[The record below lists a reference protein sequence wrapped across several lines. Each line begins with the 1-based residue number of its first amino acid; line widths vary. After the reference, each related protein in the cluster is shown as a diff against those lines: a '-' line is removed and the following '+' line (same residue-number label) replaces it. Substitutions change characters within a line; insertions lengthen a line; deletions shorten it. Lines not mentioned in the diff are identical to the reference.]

1 MITIVIRMDYK
12 FYMKK
17 KEKNSAIR
25 TNLKGLDKVSGS
37 AIIKPAKTTRYDP
50 LGMAGFCL

>member
-37 AIIKPAKTTRYDP
+37 AIIKPAKTTHYDP